1 MFSRVCV
8 CVYVEDLPFCGWL
21 FSRACCHAF
30 CAEWKGKKNFR
41 KRNLPITGPLTHS
54 VVGPACAIFVTRS
67 VLSCFVYVSGQVPIP
82 LHFFTPWDAP
92 TENRGCSLRFPE
104 FFSIWGCH
112 DECFWK
118 PFSLKSGTNVVREF
132 TEVISACGLRAK
144 VVAELNTSIALTST
158 ARYLKIGLYALD
170 LQGERLQR
178 ESSRG
183 FVAI

>member
-118 PFSLKSGTNVVREF
+118 PFSLQSGKNVVREF
-132 TEVISACGLRAK
+132 TEVVSACGLRAK
-144 VVAELNTSIALTST
+144 VVAVVVVVVVMFL
-158 ARYLKIGLYALD
+158 
-170 LQGERLQR
+170 
-178 ESSRG
+178 
-183 FVAI
+183 